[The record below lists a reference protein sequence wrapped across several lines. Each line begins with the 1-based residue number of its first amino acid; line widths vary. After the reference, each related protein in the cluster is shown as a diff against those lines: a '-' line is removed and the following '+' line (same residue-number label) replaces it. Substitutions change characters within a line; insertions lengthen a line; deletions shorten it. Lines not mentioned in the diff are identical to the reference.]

1 MDGRF
6 TNKTF
11 KKGAPRTV
19 VVGRLRKDAVL
30 HELPDAQPALGRKRK
45 YGKLL
50 PTPEQLLKDDQVA
63 CQTVRAFASGQVHE
77 FQIKRLG
84 PVVLRL
90 DRAARPVQIIVIK
103 ALGYRLKKGGKLL
116 YRQPAFLVCTDP
128 QMALED
134 FLQDFLWRW
143 DIEVNFRDEKTLL
156 GVGQAQV
163 RTEAS
168 NQNAPAL
175 AVAAYAMLL
184 MASVKAYGVNGAPDR
199 LLEAKW
205 YRRKKQ
211 ERATTSELIN
221 QLRRELWAEALHPQ
235 HFSDFTTGLSPEAK
249 SENAVPLAA
258 AAFLSSN

>member
-1 MDGRF
+1 
-6 TNKTF
+6 
-11 KKGAPRTV
+11 
-19 VVGRLRKDAVL
+19 
-30 HELPDAQPALGRKRK
+30 
-45 YGKLL
+45 LL
-50 PTPEQLLKDDQVA
+50 STPQQLLQDERVPF
-63 CQTVRAFASGQVHE
+63 QTVRAFASGQVHE
-77 FQIKRLG
+77 FQVKRLG

-184 MASVKAYGVNGAPDR
+184 MASVKAYGENGAPDR

-205 YRRKKQ
+205 YHRKKSQ
-211 ERATTSELIN
+211 RATTNELIN
-221 QLRRELWAEALHPQ
+221 QLRRELWAKSLSAQ
-235 HFSDFTTGLSPEAK
+235 HFPDFMSDGTPDAK
-249 SENAVPLAA
+249 SEKCEVPLAS
-258 AAFLSSN
+258 AAFLSVN